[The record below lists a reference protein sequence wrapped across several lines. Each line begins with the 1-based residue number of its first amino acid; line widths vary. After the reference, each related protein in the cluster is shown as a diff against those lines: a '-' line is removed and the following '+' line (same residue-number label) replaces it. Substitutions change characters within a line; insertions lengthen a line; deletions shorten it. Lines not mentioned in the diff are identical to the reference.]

1 MNYMVRQRST
11 RATLINLAF
20 KRVKIMKPNNVGYDA
35 SIQIGAKET
44 HSERETFSTENGI
57 KKDDNYD
64 DNDEQHQ
71 RPMLMIVTTN
81 RKRWA
86 LGCDTRCTGVA
97 CTHTQL
103 CTHHLVL
110 HIKRKYD

>member
-1 MNYMVRQRST
+1 
-11 RATLINLAF
+11 
-20 KRVKIMKPNNVGYDA
+20 MKPNNAGYDA
-35 SIQIGAKET
+35 NIQIGVKKT
-44 HSERETFSTENGI
+44 HGAGDGANSSNWKWY
-57 KKDDNYD
+57 KKDDNHD

-71 RPMLMIVTTN
+71 RPMLMIVTTG

-86 LGCDTRCTGVA
+86 LRCDTRCTGVA
-97 CTHTQL
+97 CTHTPL

>member
-1 MNYMVRQRST
+1 MLVMMPTSKSV
-11 RATLINLAF
+11 L
-20 KRVKIMKPNNVGYDA
+20 KRH
-35 SIQIGAKET
+35 T
-44 HSERETFSTENGI
+44 ERETERTFNRKWY
-57 KKDDNYD
+57 KKDDNHD

-86 LGCDTRCTGVA
+86 LRCDTRCTGVA